1 MSEKNTYTGSK
12 VQNHFTAYLLE
23 FVRGRRRSY
32 LDKKIRQSEA
42 EHTVEDINLLD
53 SGVSFDELVEMQ
65 TKETMLM
72 KEADGTFPR
81 WEEMTDQRLVKAM
94 TMLREEELRLIYQHV
109 FEERSF
115 EEMSRMNNLSVERA
129 KGVYY
134 YAIRKIR
141 KVMGG
146 RRDEF

>member
-23 FVRGRRRSY
+23 FIRGRRRSY
-32 LDKKIRQSEA
+32 LDKKIKQSAA
-42 EHTVEDINLLD
+42 ERAIEDMNLLD

-65 TKETMLM
+65 AKETMLM
-72 KEADGTFPR
+72 KEAGGTFPR
-81 WEEMTDQRLVKAM
+81 WEEMADQRLVKAM

-115 EEMSRMNNLSVERA
+115 EEMSRMNNLSVDRA
-129 KGVYY
+129 KGIYY

-146 RRDEF
+146 RKDEF

>member
-23 FVRGRRRSY
+23 FIRGRRRSY
-32 LDKKIRQSEA
+32 LDKKIKQSEA
-42 EHTVEDINLLD
+42 EHAVEDMNLLD
-53 SGVSFDELVEMQ
+53 SGISFDELIEMQ
-65 TKETMLM
+65 AKETMLM

-94 TMLREEELRLIYQHV
+94 MILREEELRFIYQHV

-115 EEMSRMNNLSVERA
+115 EEMSRMNNLSVDRA
-129 KGVYY
+129 KGIYY

-141 KVMGG
+141 KVMGEK
-146 RRDEF
+146 RDEF